1 MPNIK
6 ISELTAPIAVTD
18 SDILPVVQ
26 SSVTRKITWGAL
38 KSTLAGAL
46 GRAYL
51 GLGTASTAN
60 VTTSATDTTAGRVMK
75 VGDAGILGL
84 TATTANADLLPH
96 GIGMYAYNFDG
107 TTINPPLGQVDS
119 WGGVETGAAI
129 SNRGFT
135 IAGATGAGRV
145 AFRTRVG
152 AVNTAWREIWTSI
165 GSNSV
170 VVDTGSIGY
179 GIGSG
184 GTVTQATSKS
194 TTVTLNKPSGRVT
207 TTADSLAAGAGVSF
221 QLTNGKIAA
230 TDIVL
235 VSSVSGPGA
244 ASYTVSSWG
253 VSAGFCYIRIENIS
267 AAAAAHAISINFVV
281 IKGATA

>member
-26 SSVTRKITWGAL
+26 SSVTRKITWGLL
-38 KSTLAGAL
+38 KAA
-46 GRAYL
+46 L
-51 GLGTASTAN
+51 GLGTAATSN
-60 VTTSATDTTAGRVMK
+60 KQTSATDTTAGALVIQGGTNR
-75 VGDAGILGL
+75 
-84 TATTANADLLPH
+84 ATLDT
-96 GIGMYAYNFDG
+96 
-107 TTINPPLGQVDS
+107 
-119 WGGVETGAAI
+119 
-129 SNRGFT
+129 
-135 IAGATGAGRV
+135 V
-145 AFRTRVG
+145 A
-152 AVNTAWREIWTSI
+152 
-165 GSNSV
+165 
-170 VVDTGSIGY
+170 IGY
-179 GIGSG
+179 GTGSG

-194 TTVTLNKPSGRVT
+194 TAVTLNKPSGRVT

-221 QLTNGKIAA
+221 QLTNSKIAA

-235 VSSVSGPGA
+235 VSSISGPGA

-267 AAAAAHAISINFVV
+267 AATAAHAISINFVV